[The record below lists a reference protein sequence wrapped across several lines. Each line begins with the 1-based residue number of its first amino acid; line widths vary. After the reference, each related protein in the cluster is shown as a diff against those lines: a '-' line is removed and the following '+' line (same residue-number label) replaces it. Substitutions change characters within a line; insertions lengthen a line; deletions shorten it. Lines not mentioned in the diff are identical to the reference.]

1 MGPVSFCLG
10 GWLEIGAKLVRRTRR
25 RRRRGRGEAAL
36 GCVTRDIKS
45 NLCSLSATPPS
56 PPSAR
61 SPLLSSFFLLLL
73 FLSRVYIIS
82 FRVSCASFLGRHRR
96 HLHGL
101 EPLPPLLAPFSPL
114 LAPVITATRE
124 EEEEEEEEVEEEESE
139 KKRKDKEEIALE
151 PAFLSL
157 LLLSLLL
164 FDSCAAL
171 VASEG

>member
-10 GWLEIGAKLVRRTRR
+10 GWLEIGAKLVRRTR

-61 SPLLSSFFLLLL
+61 SPLLSFFFLLLL

-101 EPLPPLLAPFSPL
+101 EPLPLLAPLSPL
-114 LAPVITATRE
+114 LVPVITATRE

-164 FDSCAAL
+164 LDSCAAL